1 MRGEVCL
8 QQAEFFLPPLLLII
22 ILTLLSYILCAPSS
36 VQGLAV
42 VWPVYL
48 GVDLLAFKEQ
58 LFCLFHISLI
68 FI

>member
-58 LFCLFHISLI
+58 LSCLFSI
-68 FI
+68 FLVCM

>member
-42 VWPVYL
+42 VWHV
-48 GVDLLAFKEQ
+48 
-58 LFCLFHISLI
+58 
-68 FI
+68 